1 MADAESSMRPK
12 LSGGVVAIL
21 GIVIPVSLFLALKL
35 LREPRIFI
43 NYSIS
48 VQGGQEEFE
57 ARLAELRREESAVI
71 LRAHTELIALTLL
84 ALILLYF
91 LFSRSGTPKWTRYLL
106 IAAAAAS
113 ITASWLQW

>member
-1 MADAESSMRPK
+1 MRPK